1 MDKSPQVP
9 LGCRM
14 EQSSCHN
21 SKVGTYLLRSTVA
34 KKEEPEGHI
43 HVVAAI
49 LHTPLHAGLL
59 QLCLCSGRMEIEVGE
74 PCGLV
79 GVGCIA
85 AGIVFN
91 KLLHCLLGPGSQVT

>member
-1 MDKSPQVP
+1 
-9 LGCRM
+9 M

-59 QLCLCSGRMEIEVGE
+59 QLSACAPVGWKSKSGNPVAWSEW
-74 PCGLV
+74 
-79 GVGCIA
+79 A
-85 AGIVFN
+85 A
-91 KLLHCLLGPGSQVT
+91 

>member
-1 MDKSPQVP
+1 
-9 LGCRM
+9 M

-59 QLCLCSGRMEIEVGE
+59 QLSACADRNRSRGTLWLGRSG
-74 PCGLV
+74 
-79 GVGCIA
+79 
-85 AGIVFN
+85 
-91 KLLHCLLGPGSQVT
+91 LHSSRHRF